1 MHKEQCTAPYLRPE
15 VLARQDKRLMAH
27 AITGVWGCRCQKLPA
42 NVPSAPLLA
51 VLLQVPV
58 DILGVVTEV
67 GELASRKRK
76 DNGQEVMKRELT
88 LVDKR

>member
-1 MHKEQCTAPYLRPE
+1 MVA
-15 VLARQDKRLMAH
+15 A
-27 AITGVWGCRCQKLPA
+27 
-42 NVPSAPLLA
+42 
-51 VLLQVPV
+51 LLQVPV
-58 DILGVVTEV
+58 DLLGVVTEV